1 MVGAETFAAQVEQ
14 VLRGTLGYRTLR
26 ASNPAWADALVQ
38 SVLRYAA
45 DLAGHPI
52 SLVDSTG
59 FSWQS
64 VNATLARLS
73 EAGLGNQPWGDE
85 LFTAGTDT
93 LKDAIGVLL
102 HVPELRE
109 QLVERLDS
117 AEAQGDFLARVVKD
131 WVAGRSLAEIAQDYF
146 SGAEGGRER
155 DATRALTRCCQRLF
169 GSILPTVSWGLS
181 ALQAL
186 NLARA
191 TDDASQPTADI
202 ASFVY
207 YGVNSREAVAMRLFG
222 VPRGAAGAVAQALGD
237 GRTTDEMRTALQ
249 ASTTETWQS
258 ALGDI
263 GGAYFNAWRLVDF
276 AA

>member
-1 MVGAETFAAQVEQ
+1 
-14 VLRGTLGYRTLR
+14 
-26 ASNPAWADALVQ
+26 
-38 SVLRYAA
+38 
-45 DLAGHPI
+45 
-52 SLVDSTG
+52 
-59 FSWQS
+59 
-64 VNATLARLS
+64 
-73 EAGLGNQPWGDE
+73 
-85 LFTAGTDT
+85 
-93 LKDAIGVLL
+93 
-102 HVPELRE
+102 
-109 QLVERLDS
+109 
-117 AEAQGDFLARVVKD
+117 
-131 WVAGRSLAEIAQDYF
+131 
-146 SGAEGGRER
+146 
-155 DATRALTRCCQRLF
+155 
-169 GSILPTVSWGLS
+169 VSWGLS